1 MKSYVCVCVCAKA
14 DKAESRATIRTGE
27 GLEGQRVVS
36 VARTG
41 SQVGRLAILLENTL
55 VPLQFTEIINHL
67 FISPATPLVYQI
79 RDKLM

>member
-1 MKSYVCVCVCAKA
+1 MNSYVCVCAKA
-14 DKAESRATIRTGE
+14 DRTGE

-55 VPLQFTEIINHL
+55 VRLQFTEIINHL
-67 FISPATPLVYQI
+67 FISPAPLVYQI
-79 RDKLM
+79 RVISSCDVMSTL